1 MSSPD
6 VLVES
11 LGVSFRN
18 EQVLQDIDFAVKDGE
33 FCVIVGPSGCGKSTL
48 LQSIAGLTTPDSGSV
63 YLEGQNATKMST
75 QERNLGY
82 VFQEFED
89 TLFPHMTVGENVA
102 FGIRQQPEEVDEE
115 ELQKRIDELLE
126 MLAIGHTK
134 NNFPS
139 ELSGGQQ
146 QRVELARQLIRETD
160 TMLLDDPLADL
171 DYKLQKRM
179 ELEIRSVQDDLGSTF
194 IYVTHNQDQALKLA
208 DKIIVMNRGQIEQ
221 IGTPNEVYYEPS
233 TAFVGRFVGDS
244 NALSG
249 SLLDVGEDQVTVDTD
264 MGSIVATNMNDA
276 TEGDNG
282 VLLIRL
288 GAVQIGQAAAECEN
302 TYDVSPLGTSYMGEQ
317 TEIAFDVEGFDGE
330 FYAIRPG
337 KVALEEYDESPQI
350 GFDADAAQFFNEL
363 STTNTVSTNN
373 ILEL

>member
-18 EQVLQDIDFAVKDGE
+18 EQVLQDINFAVEDGE

-48 LQSIAGLTTPDSGSV
+48 LQCIAGLTTPDSGSV
-63 YLEGQNATKMST
+63 YLEGQNAAKLST

-102 FGIRQQPEEVDEE
+102 FGVRQQPEEVDQE

-126 MLAIGHTK
+126 MLAIRHTK
-134 NNFPS
+134 NDPPS

-208 DKIIVMNRGQIEQ
+208 DKVIVMNRGQIEQ

-249 SLLDVGEDQVTVDTD
+249 SLLDVGEDQLTVDTD

-282 VLLIRL
+282 VLLIRP
-288 GAVQIGQAAAECEN
+288 GTVKIGQAAAECEN

-350 GFDADAAQFFNEL
+350 GFDADAAQFCNEL

-373 ILEL
+373 ILKL

>member
-1 MSSPD
+1 
-6 VLVES
+6 
-11 LGVSFRN
+11 
-18 EQVLQDIDFAVKDGE
+18 
-33 FCVIVGPSGCGKSTL
+33 
-48 LQSIAGLTTPDSGSV
+48 V
-63 YLEGQNATKMST
+63 YLEGQNAAKLST

-102 FGIRQQPEEVDEE
+102 FGVRQQPEEVDQE

-126 MLAIGHTK
+126 MLAIRHTK
-134 NNFPS
+134 NDPPS

-208 DKIIVMNRGQIEQ
+208 DKVIVMNRGQIEQ

-249 SLLDVGEDQVTVDTD
+249 SLLDVGEDQLTVDTD

-282 VLLIRL
+282 VLLIRP
-288 GAVQIGQAAAECEN
+288 GTVKIGQAAAECEN

-350 GFDADAAQFFNEL
+350 GFDADAAQFCNEL

-373 ILEL
+373 ILKL